1 MKNELNSPS
10 PSPSIPSAGRSKR
23 PLDER
28 KTPWRG
34 ARIVR
39 RGKTLE
45 LAGQE
50 FHGLLLAHFAI
61 RGLLH
66 EAALEAGEDPD
77 RLSFSMPPEWSA
89 ASLPS
94 TPLFP
99 PRRRKDFPE
108 AVLDE
113 ILDER
118 AAARRGRRHRRGV
131 KRKMSSFP
139 PRANGPPLAP
149 IPDIQEHIRSF
160 K

>member
-50 FHGLLLAHFAI
+50 FHGLLLEHFAI
-61 RGLLH
+61 RG
-66 EAALEAGEDPD
+66 
-77 RLSFSMPPEWSA
+77 
-89 ASLPS
+89 
-94 TPLFP
+94 
-99 PRRRKDFPE
+99 
-108 AVLDE
+108 
-113 ILDER
+113 
-118 AAARRGRRHRRGV
+118 AAARSGAEG
-131 KRKMSSFP
+131 
-139 PRANGPPLAP
+139 G
-149 IPDIQEHIRSF
+149 
-160 K
+160 